1 MVSTSPKEMNL
12 QPYIYT
18 KVTTKFRLIKPKLG
32 VVLSLSTGTELG
44 YFDLRVLKVELP
56 EEIVER
62 FGAECEDYRLGMR
75 LTIPTLV
82 YLASSNQFQI
92 K

>member
-1 MVSTSPKEMNL
+1 MNI

-32 VVLSLSTGTELG
+32 VVLSLSTGAELG
-44 YFDLRVLKVELP
+44 YFDLRILKVEVP

-62 FGAECEDYRLGMR
+62 FGNECEDYRLGMR

-82 YLASSNQFQI
+82 YLASSNKYEI
-92 K
+92 N

>member
-1 MVSTSPKEMNL
+1 MNL
-12 QPYIYT
+12 QPFIYAPI
-18 KVTTKFRLIKPKLG
+18 TTKFRLIKPKLG
-32 VVLSLSTGTELG
+32 VVLDKNRGIELG
-44 YFDLRVLKVELP
+44 YFDLRILKVEVP

-62 FGAECEDYRLGMR
+62 FGNECEDYRLGMR

-82 YLASSNQFQI
+82 YLASENKYEI

>member
-1 MVSTSPKEMNL
+1 MNL
-12 QPYIYT
+12 QSYIYT
-18 KVTTKFRLIKPKLG
+18 SITTKFRLITPKLG
-32 VVLSLSTGTELG
+32 VVLSLSNGAELG
-44 YFDLRVLKVELP
+44 YFDPRILKLEVP

-62 FGAECEDYRLGMR
+62 FGCECEDYRLGMR

-82 YLASSNQFQI
+82 YLASKNRYEI

>member
-1 MVSTSPKEMNL
+1 MNI
-12 QPYIYT
+12 QRYIYT
-18 KVTTKFRLIKPKLG
+18 PVTTKFRLIKPKLG
-32 VVLSLSTGTELG
+32 VVLDIETCYELG
-44 YFDLRVLKVELP
+44 YFDLRILKVEVP

-62 FGAECEDYRLGMR
+62 FGNECEDYRLGFR

-82 YLASSNQFQI
+82 YLASSNKYEI